1 MRRLILSL
9 LFGLGCFCLLA
20 EPVSREEVHRQAVAA
35 CMRIA
40 EEDFSTK
47 AYTITPMIEEGD
59 TCYYVVQFEPEGWAL
74 ISADDRVQ
82 PLISYSTTERFQL
95 EESPVWYPILNLLP
109 ILNR

>member
-20 EPVSREEVHRQAVAA
+20 ESVSREEIHRQAVMA

-47 AYTITPMIEEGD
+47 AYTVTPMIEEGD
-59 TCYYVVQFEPEGWAL
+59 TCYYVVQFESAGDAL
-74 ISADDRVQ
+74 ISADNRVQ

-95 EESPVWYPILNLLP
+95 EESPVWYPILNLLL
-109 ILNR
+109 ILSR